1 MVMHRALK
9 IEATYEPQEFSSM
22 SVNAATPPTSG
33 IPGPWPQRV
42 RLPRKPGPRRQQVSA
57 YRFFMLV
64 VFACIVFADA
74 WADLKM
80 PAAVIQVVGPISVIV
95 WVLTLLGASEFG
107 PLAVVRKALRSR
119 R

>member
-9 IEATYEPQEFSSM
+9 IEAPYETQEFSLM
-22 SVNAATPPTSG
+22 SANAATPPTSDIAG
-33 IPGPWPQRV
+33 QWQQGA

-57 YRFFMLV
+57 YRFFMLL
-64 VFACIVFADA
+64 VFACIVFADV

-80 PAAVIQVVGPISVIV
+80 PATVIQVVGPLSVVV
-95 WVLTLLGASEFG
+95 WVLTLLGALEFG
-107 PLAVVRKALRSR
+107 PLAIVRKALRSR